1 MACYTFHVLHN
12 GRAERFERLELASAH
27 DARVMAQA
35 FAGELLKDGEP
46 SVFDSDLRV
55 QVTAP
60 DDLTLFE
67 ILVVGTDSAAA
78 NDR

>member
-1 MACYTFHVLHN
+1 
-12 GRAERFERLELASAH
+12 
-27 DARVMAQA
+27 
-35 FAGELLKDGEP
+35 
-46 SVFDSDLRV
+46 
-55 QVTAP
+55 VTAP